1 MDREEFELIEI
12 ARQTAL
18 FANERYG
25 PETTQE
31 GLNCYHLRMSD
42 EQDRFATLEPYVNVN
57 FGGTVF
63 TKEPIDLGEDDCL
76 ELSEE
81 TEPNFLG
88 QTVTLEDFMADRL
101 ELSEEQS
108 MGGM

>member
-1 MDREEFELIEI
+1 MK
-12 ARQTAL
+12 
-18 FANERYG
+18 
-25 PETTQE
+25 
-31 GLNCYHLRMSD
+31 
-42 EQDRFATLEPYVNVN
+42 VN

-63 TKEPIDLGEDDCL
+63 TKEPIDLGEDGFL

-88 QTVTLEDFMADRL
+88 QTVTLDDFTEDHIDP
-101 ELSEEQS
+101 SEEQN